1 MDKVI
6 NEIHR
11 ASMEIAEKT
20 GVKYHSADAQ
30 DILRGH
36 GIKVEDGV
44 AYFTEDQLMDWV
56 KKAPSAFTW

>member
-30 DILRGH
+30 DPAGAWH
-36 GIKVEDGV
+36 
-44 AYFTEDQLMDWV
+44 
-56 KKAPSAFTW
+56 